1 MELALFDL
9 DHTLLPCDS
18 DYAWT
23 QHLIEQGVLERESFE
38 KKNDEFFAQ
47 YRAGTL
53 DIREFLDFQL
63 APLAEN
69 PRVRLDAWHADFMA
83 NHILPLISQAA
94 RALVDRHLQNGD
106 LCALVT
112 ATNCFVTGPIA
123 REFRI
128 PHLIATVPAQEN
140 GQFTGKPRGTPAFR
154 EGKIERVD
162 TWLETLGLW
171 RGAFART
178 WFYSDSFNDLPLLEA
193 VSNPVAVHPDDTL
206 RAHAEK
212 SGWPILNLY
221 A

>member
-18 DYAWT
+18 DYAWM

-69 PRVRLDAWHADFMA
+69 PRARLDAWHADFMA

-128 PHLIATVPAQEN
+128 PHLVATVPAQKN

>member
-1 MELALFDL
+1 M
-9 DHTLLPCDS
+9 
-18 DYAWT
+18 
-23 QHLIEQGVLERESFE
+23 
-38 KKNDEFFAQ
+38 
-47 YRAGTL
+47 
-53 DIREFLDFQL
+53 
-63 APLAEN
+63 
-69 PRVRLDAWHADFMA
+69 
-83 NHILPLISQAA
+83 
-94 RALVDRHLQNGD
+94 QNGD

-128 PHLIATVPAQEN
+128 PHLVATVPAQEN